1 MTWKIVS
8 DSSCDLRAA
17 SFHSGSVAFEPVPL
31 HIQVGSRTF
40 VDDGA
45 LSVPELLKAMGA
57 EKSAASTS
65 CPSPAAFAR
74 AFESADRV
82 VCITISSQLSG
93 TYHAA
98 CIGREMALEEHPEK
112 KIFVLDSRAASATC
126 ALLVRRAQA
135 LMELYDQGKVVEN
148 IVFDITG
155 NGGGNTAYWANNI
168 VAPFGGTYEFREPR
182 FIRDTPRTR
191 WWYQNADLHPVEEY
205 AAEYPLPDFVE
216 EMGLDLYDWSV
227 QHFRCGDSTL
237 PQELLQAKRWLLV
250 DDTVAS
256 ASAVFTSFC
265 LNTGWATVVG
275 TPTGSY
281 RPSGN
286 PAMFALPNTGLI
298 IRLDLCATPNREGQ
312 LGCIYG
318 LNPDILC
325 ERNETPQE
333 AWQRAVESGMV

>member
-45 LSVPELLKAMGA
+45 LSVPELLEAMGA

-135 LMELYDQGKVVEN
+135 LMEADPEADFEEVCGQLRQYQATLRTCFTLEN
-148 IVFDITG
+148 FDNLIKGGRMRPIVGTLLHSLGIHVIADATPEGTIHVADKARGVNKTYRAITSLMDRSKDCAG
-155 NGGGNTAYWANNI
+155 AEVLIAHCENLEGALALKRQI
-168 VAPFGGTYEFREPR
+168 L
-182 FIRDTPRTR
+182 
-191 WWYQNADLHPVEEY
+191 QDLPVK
-205 AAEYPLPDFVE
+205 
-216 EMGLDLYDWSV
+216 SV
-227 QHFRCGDSTL
+227 
-237 PQELLQAKRWLLV
+237 ELLSCRGL
-250 DDTVAS
+250 
-256 ASAVFTSFC
+256 TSF
-265 LNTGWATVVG
+265 
-275 TPTGSY
+275 Y
-281 RPSGN
+281 
-286 PAMFALPNTGLI
+286 AMEKGLI
-298 IRLDLCATPNREGQ
+298 VG
-312 LGCIYG
+312 Y
-318 LNPDILC
+318 
-325 ERNETPQE
+325 
-333 AWQRAVESGMV
+333 

>member
-45 LSVPELLKAMGA
+45 LSVPELLEAMGA

-98 CIGREMALEEHPEK
+98 CIGREMALEEPPEK

-135 LMELYDQGKVVEN
+135 LMEADPEADFEEVCDQLRQYQATLRTCFTLEN
-148 IVFDITG
+148 FDNLIKGGRMRPIVGTLLHSLGIHVIADATPEGTIHVADKARGVNKTYRAITALMDRSKDCAG
-155 NGGGNTAYWANNI
+155 AEVLIAHCENLEGALALKRQI
-168 VAPFGGTYEFREPR
+168 L
-182 FIRDTPRTR
+182 
-191 WWYQNADLHPVEEY
+191 QDLPVK
-205 AAEYPLPDFVE
+205 
-216 EMGLDLYDWSV
+216 SV
-227 QHFRCGDSTL
+227 
-237 PQELLQAKRWLLV
+237 ELLSCRGL
-250 DDTVAS
+250 
-256 ASAVFTSFC
+256 TSF
-265 LNTGWATVVG
+265 
-275 TPTGSY
+275 Y
-281 RPSGN
+281 
-286 PAMFALPNTGLI
+286 AMEKGLI
-298 IRLDLCATPNREGQ
+298 VG
-312 LGCIYG
+312 Y
-318 LNPDILC
+318 
-325 ERNETPQE
+325 
-333 AWQRAVESGMV
+333 